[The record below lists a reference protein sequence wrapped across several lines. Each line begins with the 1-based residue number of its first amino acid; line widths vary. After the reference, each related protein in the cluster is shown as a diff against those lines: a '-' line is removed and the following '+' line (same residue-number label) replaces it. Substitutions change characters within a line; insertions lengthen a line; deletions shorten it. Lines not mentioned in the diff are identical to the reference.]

1 MSIFVVNSFMIK
13 MLRSLSDW
21 TISGYNAAI
30 SACENAE
37 HWEEAINLL
46 EILRRCHGVSIKEK
60 QFLTHKKLGHI
71 SCWYFRLFT
80 LIKKSV
86 FWWLVKWLTC
96 VSNEWRAHFT
106 NNLLEDDEHRILCE
120 LSGVSNVSLCGT
132 RVVTLGVNPS
142 QEGVACLTVDLNL
155 SLHSPM
161 LQRDRERISKFWLTV
176 WISIISI

>member
-1 MSIFVVNSFMIK
+1 MLLLAPVK
-13 MLRSLSDW
+13 MLSTGKKPSIYW
-21 TISGYNAAI
+21 KF
-30 SACENAE
+30 CEGAMEFPSRKN
-37 HWEEAINLL
+37 
-46 EILRRCHGVSIKEK
+46 RK
-60 QFLTHKKLGHI
+60 THKKLGHI